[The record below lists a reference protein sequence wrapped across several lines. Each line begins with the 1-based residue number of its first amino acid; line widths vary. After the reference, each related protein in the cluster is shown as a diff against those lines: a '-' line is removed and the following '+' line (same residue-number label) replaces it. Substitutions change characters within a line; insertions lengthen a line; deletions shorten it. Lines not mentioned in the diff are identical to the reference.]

1 MAIKIKSVDMA
12 AKAAG
17 NVDLD
22 EDVFGLPVR
31 KDILHRVVRWQ
42 LAKRRAGTHSTKGV
56 SEITGT
62 SKKPW
67 KQKGTGRARF
77 GSLKAPQMRGGGVA
91 FGPTPRSH
99 AHALPK
105 KVRKLGL
112 KMALSAK
119 QAEGQLVVLKT
130 ANLKTGKTRDLAA
143 SLEKLDWSRPL
154 VITGTEIDES
164 FARAAR
170 NLQSIDLLPQQGAN
184 VYDILRHDTLVLTAD
199 AVEALEARLK

>member
-1 MAIKIKSVDMA
+1 MAIEIKSVDMA

-17 NVDLD
+17 KVALD
-22 EDVFGLPVR
+22 ESVFGLPVR
-31 KDILHRVVRWQ
+31 ADILHRVVRWQ
-42 LAKRRAGTHSTKGV
+42 LAKRRAGSHNTKGV

-91 FGPTPRSH
+91 FGPKPRSH

-119 QAEGQLVVLKT
+119 QAEGRLVVLK
-130 ANLKTGKTRDLAA
+130 AAALKSGKTRDLAA
-143 SLEKLDWSRPL
+143 SLERLGWSRPL
-154 VITGTEIDES
+154 VITGAEADEG
-164 FARAAR
+164 FVRAAR
-170 NLQSIDLLPQQGAN
+170 NLRSIDLLPQQGAN

>member
-12 AKAAG
+12 NKAG
-17 NVDLD
+17 GDVELD
-22 EDVFGLPVR
+22 EAVFGLDVR

-42 LAKRRAGTHSTKGV
+42 LAKRRAGTHDTKGV
-56 SEITGT
+56 SEINGT

-67 KQKGTGRARF
+67 KQKGTGRARA

-99 AHALPK
+99 GYALPK

-112 KMALSAK
+112 KTALSAK
-119 QAEGQLVVLKT
+119 QAEGRIVVLK
-130 ANLKTGKTRDLAA
+130 AAELKSGKTKDLAD
-143 SLEKLDWSRPL
+143 SLEKLGWTRPL
-154 VITGTEIDES
+154 VITGPDADDG
-164 FARAAR
+164 FVRAAR
-170 NLQSIDLLPQQGAN
+170 NLQSIDVLPQQGAN

-199 AVEALEARLK
+199 AVAALEARLK

>member
-1 MAIKIKSVDMA
+1 MAIEIKSVDMA
-12 AKAAG
+12 AKSGGKVA
-17 NVDLD
+17 LD
-22 EDVFGLPVR
+22 EGVFGLPVR

-42 LAKRRAGTHSTKGV
+42 LAKRRAGTHSTRGV

-62 SKKPW
+62 SRKPW

-99 AHALPK
+99 AYALPK

-112 KMALSAK
+112 KMALSTK
-119 QAEGQLVVLKT
+119 HAEGQLVVLKAAT
-130 ANLKTGKTRDLAA
+130 LKSGKTKELAA
-143 SLEKLDWSRPL
+143 RLEKLGWSRPL
-154 VITGTEIDES
+154 VITGSEIDEG

-170 NLQSIDLLPQQGAN
+170 NLRSIDLLPQQGAN
-184 VYDILRHDTLVLTAD
+184 VYDILRHDTVVLTAD

>member
-91 FGPTPRSH
+91 FGPAPRSH

-130 ANLKTGKTRDLAA
+130 ASLKTGKTRDLAA
-143 SLEKLDWSRPL
+143 SLEKLGWSRPL

>member
-119 QAEGQLVVLKT
+119 QAEGQLVVLKS
-130 ANLKTGKTRDLAA
+130 ANLKSGKTRDLAA
-143 SLEKLDWSRPL
+143 SLEKFGWSRPL
-154 VITGTEIDES
+154 VITGTEVDES

-170 NLQSIDLLPQQGAN
+170 NLRSIDLLPQQGAN

-199 AVEALEARLK
+199 V

>member
-1 MAIKIKSVDMA
+1 MAIEIKSVDMA

-17 NVDLD
+17 KVALD
-22 EDVFGLPVR
+22 EGVFGLPVR

-42 LAKRRAGTHSTKGV
+42 LAKRRAGSHNTKGV
-56 SEITGT
+56 SEIAGT

-91 FGPTPRSH
+91 FGPKPRSH
-99 AHALPK
+99 AYALPK

-119 QAEGQLVVLKT
+119 QAEGQLVVLKAAT
-130 ANLKTGKTRDLAA
+130 LKSGKTRELAK
-143 SLEKLDWSRPL
+143 SLEKLGWSRPL
-154 VITGTEIDES
+154 LITGAEADDG
-164 FARAAR
+164 FVRAAR
-170 NLQSIDLLPQQGAN
+170 NLRSIDLLPQQGAN

>member
-119 QAEGQLVVLKT
+119 QAEGQLVVLKS
-130 ANLKTGKTRDLAA
+130 ANLKSGKTRDLAA
-143 SLEKLDWSRPL
+143 SLEKFGWSRPL
-154 VITGTEIDES
+154 VVTGTEVDES

-170 NLQSIDLLPQQGAN
+170 NLRSIDLLPQQGAN

>member
-105 KVRKLGL
+105 KVRILGL

-130 ANLKTGKTRDLAA
+130 ASLKTGKTRDLAA
-143 SLEKLDWSRPL
+143 SLEKLGWSRPL

>member
-130 ANLKTGKTRDLAA
+130 ANLKSGKTRDLAA
-143 SLEKLDWSRPL
+143 SLEKFGWSRPL
-154 VITGTEIDES
+154 VITGTEVDES

-170 NLQSIDLLPQQGAN
+170 NLRSIDLLPQQGAN

>member
-1 MAIKIKSVDMA
+1 MAIEIKSVDMA

-17 NVDLD
+17 KVALD
-22 EDVFGLPVR
+22 EGVFGLPVR

-42 LAKRRAGTHSTKGV
+42 LAKRRAGTHNTRGV

-91 FGPTPRSH
+91 FGPKPRSH

-119 QAEGQLVVLKT
+119 QAEGRLVVLK
-130 ANLKTGKTRDLAA
+130 AAALKSGKTRDLAA
-143 SLEKLDWSRPL
+143 RLEKLGWSRPL
-154 VITGTEIDES
+154 VITGAQADDG
-164 FARAAR
+164 FVRAAR
-170 NLQSIDLLPQQGAN
+170 NLRSIDLLPQQGAN

>member
-130 ANLKTGKTRDLAA
+130 ANLKSGKTRDLAA
-143 SLEKLDWSRPL
+143 SLEKFGWSRPL
-154 VITGTEIDES
+154 VITGTEVNES

-170 NLQSIDLLPQQGAN
+170 NLRSIDLLPQQGAN

>member
-17 NVDLD
+17 DVELD
-22 EDVFGLPVR
+22 EAVFGLDVR

-42 LAKRRAGTHSTKGV
+42 LAKRRAGTHATKGMADV
-56 SEITGT
+56 NGT

-67 KQKGTGRARF
+67 KQKGTGRARA
-77 GSLKAPQMRGGGVA
+77 GNMKAPQMRGGGVA
-91 FGPTPRSH
+91 MGPTPRSH

-105 KVRKLGL
+105 KVRQLGL
-112 KMALSAK
+112 KTALSAK
-119 QAEGQLVVLKT
+119 QAEGQLVVLK
-130 ANLKTGKTRDLAA
+130 AAELKSGKTKDLSK
-143 SLEKLDWSRPL
+143 SLEKLGWSRPL
-154 VITGTEIDES
+154 VITGAEADEG
-164 FARAAR
+164 FVRAAR
-170 NLQSIDLLPQQGAN
+170 NLQNVDVLPQQGAN

>member
-119 QAEGQLVVLKT
+119 QAEGQLVVLKS
-130 ANLKTGKTRDLAA
+130 ANLKSGKTRDLAA
-143 SLEKLDWSRPL
+143 SLEKFGWSRPL
-154 VITGTEIDES
+154 VITGTEVDES

-170 NLQSIDLLPQQGAN
+170 NLRSIDLLPQQGAN

>member
-1 MAIKIKSVDMA
+1 MAIEIKSVDMA

-17 NVDLD
+17 KVALD
-22 EDVFGLPVR
+22 EGVFGVAVR

-42 LAKRRAGTHSTKGV
+42 LAKRRAGSHNTKGV

-91 FGPTPRSH
+91 FGPKPRSH
-99 AHALPK
+99 AYALPK

-119 QAEGQLVVLKT
+119 QAEGRLVVLKAAT
-130 ANLKTGKTRDLAA
+130 LKSGKTGDLAS
-143 SLEKLDWSRPL
+143 SLEKLGWSRPL
-154 VITGTEIDES
+154 LITGAEADDG
-164 FARAAR
+164 FVRAAR
-170 NLQSIDLLPQQGAN
+170 NLRSIDLLPQQGAN